1 MRRPLFR
8 LIGRQHSSA
17 RQHVV
22 WPVVME
28 GCSQFMEVVFSIKE
42 LREGRVCACRTKWS
56 FILWIPMAAVGRAY
70 DGCQL

>member
-28 GCSQFMEVVFSIKE
+28 GCSQFLDVVFSIKE
-42 LREGRVCACRTKWS
+42 LREGLVCACRTKWS
-56 FILWIPMAAVGRAY
+56 FIPWIHPS
-70 DGCQL
+70 